1 MPQPP
6 SLEVYVRDRIATLQS
21 SVSRVKTRPHAISQL
36 HSAGALLFHYPVFMP
51 APAWELLH
59 VGNQCDNT
67 RSKLRT
73 FKLTSLSSFP
83 GWLMESFTCQRS
95 LMSEV
100 TRYCHIG
107 SQRGGIP
114 MQPVWA
120 RRPRSE
126 GGVEGTGPSG
136 MQMWSSPGRLKRVVL
151 WVVFYFYQLKPS
163 PWLGFKQ
170 RKEWVKT
177 REELK
182 KLREPYIWILGFAVR
197 GDQIR

>member
-100 TRYCHIG
+100 TGYCHMVPNEEEFPCSRCG
-107 SQRGGIP
+107 QEDHAVKEVWRGRGPAECRCDLARGG
-114 MQPVWA
+114 
-120 RRPRSE
+120 
-126 GGVEGTGPSG
+126 
-136 MQMWSSPGRLKRVVL
+136 
-151 WVVFYFYQLKPS
+151 
-163 PWLGFKQ
+163 
-170 RKEWVKT
+170 
-177 REELK
+177 
-182 KLREPYIWILGFAVR
+182 
-197 GDQIR
+197 